1 MESTPGHGATFTVE
15 IQAGVCAQPVLE
27 TAPAFSV
34 PSSPLAPQPPSPPPP
49 PKRKLRILLAED
61 NQVNRR
67 LVELLMTRQG
77 HEVVSVE
84 NGRKAVELAERE
96 HFDLILMDVQMPDMD
111 GLEATRQ
118 IRALERAVG
127 GHRPILALTANAMRG
142 DEEVCLNAGM
152 DGYIPKPFEAEK
164 LLRAVDEAARLAAE
178 KPC

>member
-1 MESTPGHGATFTVE
+1 VE
-15 IQAGVCAQPVLE
+15 ILAGVCGEHEVAPEPAAAGSPVDTLPKPAA
-27 TAPAFSV
+27 APA
-34 PSSPLAPQPPSPPPP
+34 PE
-49 PKRKLRILLAED
+49 RRLRILLAED

-84 NGRKAVELAERE
+84 NGRKAVELAEQE

-142 DEEVCLNAGM
+142 DEEVCRQAGM

-164 LLRAVDEAARLAAE
+164 LLRAVSEAAQLAAGE
-178 KPC
+178 RA